1 MITDEQIEQLLYGY
15 TKRQDEFNLSVL
27 EIIAGRLS
35 KLADFDNIYS
45 LGSASFTTKDVADIT
60 RAHQDFIKKQ
70 KNAIYDDFWWIALI
84 LYGEALAFYETQ
96 VELRANTELYQ
107 TVMAAINEAQLQLEQ
122 LLKNPVL
129 VIRDLTKP
137 GALTALS
144 LERAYRSLISEAF
157 SYRNLPNELR
167 DIALNR
173 SKTQVFNS
181 GVRYTINNSSD
192 NSERVTSSNRAIR
205 FNVLD
210 SMKKLINKM
219 QDVMG
224 AQFGAN
230 AVELSA
236 HIYPAPDHAPAQG
249 HQFSLEEVEKM
260 QSGEDF
266 KDLNGNS
273 YVGFERNIGEWNCRH
288 YFMKIKKGAEPRY
301 TQKQLDKILEDN
313 ERGYTDETGRHYTL
327 YECTQ
332 IQRRYEREIR
342 GAKEKYLYGKFLND
356 KNMMAAARNRVGVL
370 TTRYKQ
376 FSRQCDVPIKLE
388 RIRVKDYK

>member
-273 YVGFERNIGEWNCRH
+273 YVGFERNIGQWNCRH
-288 YFMKIKKGAEPRY
+288 YFMKIKKGAEPQY

>member
-273 YVGFERNIGEWNCRH
+273 YVGFERNIGQWNCRH

>member
-60 RAHQDFIKKQ
+60 RAHQDFIEKQ
-70 KNAIYDDFWWIALI
+70 KNAIYDDFWWVALI
-84 LYGEALAFYETQ
+84 IYGEALAFYEKQ
-96 VELRANTELYQ
+96 VELKANSELYK
-107 TVMAAINEAQLQLEQ
+107 TVTTTIKEAQLQLEQ
-122 LLKNPVL
+122 LLKNPVI
-129 VIRDLTKP
+129 VIRDLSNPSTLKP
-137 GALTALS
+137 LD
-144 LERAYRSLISEAF
+144 LERAYRSLINEAF
-157 SYRNLPNELR
+157 SYRNLSTELQ
-167 DIALNR
+167 DIALKR
-173 SKTQVFNS
+173 SKMQLFDS
-181 GVRYTINNSSD
+181 GVRYMINNSSD

-210 SMKKLINKM
+210 SVKKLINKM

-224 AQFGAN
+224 SQFGAN

-288 YFMKIKKGAEPRY
+288 YFMKIKRGAEPRY

-313 ERGYTDETGRHYTL
+313 ERGYTDENGRHRTL

-342 GAKEKYLYGKFLND
+342 AAKEKYLYGKFLDD
-356 KNMMAAARNRVGVL
+356 KAMMNRARNRVGIL
-370 TTRYKQ
+370 TTQYKQ
-376 FSRQCDVPIKLE
+376 FSHKCDIAIKPE
-388 RIRVKDYK
+388 RIKVKDYR